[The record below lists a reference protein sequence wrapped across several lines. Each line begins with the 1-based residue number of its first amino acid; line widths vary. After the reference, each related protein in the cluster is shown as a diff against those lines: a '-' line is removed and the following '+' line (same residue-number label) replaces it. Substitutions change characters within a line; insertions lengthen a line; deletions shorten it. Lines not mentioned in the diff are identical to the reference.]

1 MKLHTLDLIIIVAYF
16 VTVILVGLWVSRR
29 GVKDLDS
36 YFLGGKKLPWY
47 MLGVSDASG
56 MFDISGTM
64 WLVSVLFLYGLKSIW
79 LPWVWPTFNQIFLM
93 MFMSAWLRRSNV
105 LTGAQWMQTRFGND
119 RGGTLA
125 HLSVVFFALV
135 NVIGLLAYAFK
146 GIGKFASGLLPWHF
160 TTATTG
166 IFTDDNIYA
175 MILMGL
181 TSLYAIKGGMVSV
194 VITEVMQ
201 FTILTLTALT
211 IGIIAIIKV
220 SPDMIAH
227 KIPDGWM
234 NPFFGRTLNLNW
246 EGILNTANTSLKE
259 QGNEWF
265 SIIFGL
271 MFFKGVLASLA
282 GPAPNYDMQRILAT
296 RNPREASLMNGMVT
310 LVLMFPRYMMIAG
323 ITVLALAFCMPELN
337 AQAKPDFEK
346 ILPNVLQY
354 IPTGVVGFLLAGLA
368 AAFMSNFAATL
379 NAAPAY
385 VVNDIYKRFINANA
399 GGKKEVALS
408 RIVALLFLAIGICF
422 GIFSTS
428 ITNVMMWLVGG
439 LYGGYVLAN
448 VLKWYWWRFNGYG
461 YFWGMMAGILSAM
474 FVPMALQHFLDQRSP
489 SLSASDFT
497 DLPRFASAINSPGT
511 NGVSLYLQSQLTPAT
526 RESLSRYQGG
536 SDAILSI
543 ALAEDLNRITQ
554 NGSIYQ
560 SNRFTG
566 IILSGRTED
575 LAKKKNPQ
583 AHDLLLLN
591 RMLLE
596 DSYSMAIESRF
607 RFSPNALYTF
617 PFILFLSVI
626 GCFAGTLLTKPEDD
640 AILKKFYKTVNPWG
654 CWGPIRAKVM
664 AEDPNFKPNHSFV
677 HDMTNVAVGIVWQ
690 LCLVA
695 LPIFIVLRQWHWVG
709 GIAALLVATSV
720 YMKFNWYDKLE
731 KA

>member
-1 MKLHTLDLIIIVAYF
+1 
-16 VTVILVGLWVSRR
+16 
-29 GVKDLDS
+29 
-36 YFLGGKKLPWY
+36 
-47 MLGVSDASG
+47 
-56 MFDISGTM
+56 
-64 WLVSVLFLYGLKSIW
+64 
-79 LPWVWPTFNQIFLM
+79 M

-160 TTATTG
+160 TTVTTG

-227 KIPDGWM
+227 NIPAGWL
-234 NPFFGRTLNLNW
+234 NPFFGWTLDLNW
-246 EGILNTANTSLKE
+246 NGILDTANAAIKND
-259 QGNEWF
+259 GNDFF

-323 ITVLALAFCMPELN
+323 ITVLALAFCMPELRS
-337 AQAKPDFEK
+337 QGTPDFEK

-354 IPTGVVGFLLAGLA
+354 IPTGVLGFLLAGLA

-399 GGKKEVALS
+399 GGKKEVAMS
-408 RIVALLFLAIGICF
+408 RIVSLVFLVIGVCF
-422 GIFSTS
+422 GIFSLS
-428 ITNVMMWLVGG
+428 ITKVMMWLVGG

-474 FVPMALQHFLDQRSP
+474 LVPESP
-489 SLSASDFT
+489 YF
-497 DLPRFASAINSPGT
+497 RGFANIVLGHS
-511 NGVSLYLQSQLTPAT
+511 VSNTLYL
-526 RESLSRYQGG
+526 
-536 SDAILSI
+536 
-543 ALAEDLNRITQ
+543 
-554 NGSIYQ
+554 
-560 SNRFTG
+560 
-566 IILSGRTED
+566 
-575 LAKKKNPQ
+575 
-583 AHDLLLLN
+583 
-591 RMLLE
+591 
-596 DSYSMAIESRF
+596 
-607 RFSPNALYTF
+607 F
-617 PFILFLSVI
+617 PFVLGCSVI
-626 GCFAGTLLTKPEDD
+626 GCLAGTLLAKPEDD
-640 AILKKFYKTVNPWG
+640 AVLKKFYKTVNPWG

-664 AEDPNFKPNHSFV
+664 AEDPSFKPNYSFV
-677 HDMTNVAVGIVWQ
+677 HDMINVAVGIVWQ

-709 GIAALLVATSV
+709 GIAVLLVATSV

>member
-1 MKLHTLDLIIIVAYF
+1 MKLHALDIGIIVAYF

-29 GVKDLDS
+29 GSKDLDS
-36 YFLGGKKLPWY
+36 YFLGSKSLPWY
-47 MLGVSDASG
+47 LLGVSDASG

-160 TTATTG
+160 TSATTG
-166 IFTDDNIYA
+166 VFTDDNIYA

-211 IGIIAIIKV
+211 IGVIAIIKV
-220 SPDMIAH
+220 SPAMIAH
-227 KIPDGWM
+227 NIPDGWM
-234 NPFFGRTLNLNW
+234 NPFFGWTLKLNW
-246 EGILNTANTSLKE
+246 DGILNTANAAIKND
-259 QGNEWF
+259 GNEMF

-310 LVLMFPRYMMIAG
+310 VVLMFPRYMMIAG
-323 ITVLALAFCMPELN
+323 ITVLALAFCMPDLQ

-346 ILPNVLQY
+346 ILPNVLQF

-399 GGKKEVALS
+399 GGKKEVAMS
-408 RIVALLFLAIGICF
+408 RVVSLVFLVIGVGF
-422 GIFSTS
+422 GIFSKS
-428 ITNVMMWLVGG
+428 ITEVMMWLVGG

-448 VLKWYWWRFNGYG
+448 VLKWNWWRFNGYG

-474 FVPMALQHFLDQRSP
+474 LVPESPFFSGFAKMFLGHS
-489 SLSASDFT
+489 
-497 DLPRFASAINSPGT
+497 
-511 NGVSLYLQSQLTPAT
+511 VSNTLYL
-526 RESLSRYQGG
+526 
-536 SDAILSI
+536 
-543 ALAEDLNRITQ
+543 
-554 NGSIYQ
+554 
-560 SNRFTG
+560 
-566 IILSGRTED
+566 
-575 LAKKKNPQ
+575 
-583 AHDLLLLN
+583 
-591 RMLLE
+591 
-596 DSYSMAIESRF
+596 
-607 RFSPNALYTF
+607 F
-617 PFILFLSVI
+617 PFVL
-626 GCFAGTLLTKPEDD
+626 GCSAVGCLAGTLLTKPEDD
-640 AILKKFYKTVNPWG
+640 EVLKKFYKTVNPWG
-654 CWGPIRAKVM
+654 CWGPIREKVM
-664 AEDPNFKPNHSFV
+664 AEDRNFKPNFNFV

-690 LCLVA
+690 LSLVA
-695 LPIFIVLRQWHWVG
+695 LPIYIVLQQWNWAG
-709 GIAALLVATSV
+709 GITVVLVATSV

-731 KA
+731 KAS

>member
-1 MKLHTLDLIIIVAYF
+1 MKLHALDITIIVGYF
-16 VTVILVGLWVSRR
+16 VVVILVGLWVSRK
-29 GVKDLDS
+29 GAKDLDS
-36 YFLGGKKLPWY
+36 YFLGGKSMKWY
-47 MLGVSDASG
+47 TLGISDASG

-93 MFMSAWLRRSNV
+93 MFMSAWLRRSNM

-125 HLSVVFFALV
+125 HLSVVFFALI

-160 TTATTG
+160 TTQTAG
-166 IFTDDNIYA
+166 IFTDENIYA

-211 IGIIAIIKV
+211 IGAIAIIKV
-220 SPDMIAH
+220 SPEMIAG
-227 KIPDGWM
+227 KIPEGWL
-234 NPFFGRTLNLNW
+234 NPFFGKTLELNW
-246 EGILNTANTSLKE
+246 DGILSTANAAIKADGNDFFSL
-259 QGNEWF
+259 
-265 SIIFGL
+265 IFGL

-310 LVLMFPRYMMIAG
+310 VVLMFPRYMMIAG
-323 ITVLALAFCMPELN
+323 ITVLALAFCMPELQS
-337 AQAKPDFEK
+337 QAKPDFEK

-399 GGKKEVALS
+399 GGKKEVAMS
-408 RIVALLFLAIGICF
+408 RIVSLVFLVIGVCF
-422 GIFSTS
+422 GIFSKS
-428 ITNVMMWLVGG
+428 ITEVMMWLVGG

-461 YFWGMMAGILSAM
+461 YFWGMMTGILSAM
-474 FVPMALQHFLDQRSP
+474 LVPESP
-489 SLSASDFT
+489 FF
-497 DLPRFASAINSPGT
+497 PGFAKMILGHSVT
-511 NGVSLYLQSQLTPAT
+511 NTLYLFPMVL
-526 RESLSRYQGG
+526 
-536 SDAILSI
+536 
-543 ALAEDLNRITQ
+543 
-554 NGSIYQ
+554 
-560 SNRFTG
+560 G
-566 IILSGRTED
+566 I
-575 LAKKKNPQ
+575 
-583 AHDLLLLN
+583 
-591 RMLLE
+591 
-596 DSYSMAIESRF
+596 
-607 RFSPNALYTF
+607 
-617 PFILFLSVI
+617 SVI
-626 GCFAGTLLTKPEDD
+626 GCIAGTLLTKPEDD
-640 AILKKFYKTVNPWG
+640 EVLKKFYKTVNPWG
-654 CWGPIRAKVM
+654 CWGPIRDKVV
-664 AEDPNFKPNHSFV
+664 AEDRNFKPNHSAV
-677 HDMTNVAVGIVWQ
+677 HDLSNVAVGIVWQ

-695 LPIFIVLRQWHWVG
+695 LPIYIVLHKWSWAG
-709 GIAALLVATSV
+709 GIAVLLAATSV

-731 KA
+731 KAS